1 MKKILYVSLLVA
13 ALAGMSNAS
22 AKTSGVK
29 RGGIC
34 GSDSLHFGT
43 VWTCEHIGK
52 VTIKQIYENG
62 FRVVLMKNHNDTTT
76 YVTMIIEEQ

>member
-34 GSDSLHFGT
+34 NGDFIHYGPMLS
-43 VWTCEHIGK
+43 CEHIGE
-52 VTIKQIYENG
+52 VTIKQIYEKG
-62 FRVVLMKNHNDTTT
+62 FRVVLMNHYNNTST
-76 YVTMIIEEQ
+76 YVRMIIEEQ